1 MAKIHVI
8 MQGKGGVGKS
18 LISNFIA
25 QYKMHKGQ
33 TPLCIDTDCVNTTF
47 HDFKTLDVR
56 RLEIMKEN
64 IIDARKF
71 DEMMEMIGASTE
83 DVVIDNGASSFVPLF
98 HYMINH
104 DVPGLL
110 HDMNHTLVIHT
121 VVVGGQSILD
131 TVQGFSQLAAQFQEK
146 ADFVV
151 WLNPYW
157 GTIEHDGKVFE
168 QFKTYIEHKEK
179 ISALIHMQKLQA
191 ETFGY
196 DFTAMLKEKLTFQEA
211 LNCTKRGIMAKQRL
225 KMIRDR
231 LFVQLD
237 SAMI

>member
-18 LISNFIA
+18 LVSNIIA
-25 QYKMHKGQ
+25 QYKIHKAQ
-33 TPLCIDTDCVNTTF
+33 NPLCIDTDCVNTTF
-47 HDFKTLDVR
+47 HDFKALNVK
-56 RLEIMKEN
+56 RLEIMKEDV
-64 IIDARKF
+64 IDARIF
-71 DEMMEMIGASTE
+71 DDLIEMIGTSTD

-98 HYMINH
+98 HYMVNNN
-104 DVPGLL
+104 VAELL
-110 HDMNHTLVIHT
+110 HDMNHALIIHT
-121 VVVGGQSILD
+121 VIVGGQSTLD
-131 TVQGFSQLAAQFQEK
+131 TVQGFHQLAEQFQEK
-146 ADFVV
+146 TGFVV

-157 GTIEHDGKVFE
+157 GAIEHDSKPFE
-168 QFKTYIEHKEK
+168 QFKAYIEHKEK

-211 LNCTKRGIMAKQRL
+211 LNCSKRNIMAKQRL
-225 KMIRDR
+225 KMIRDK

-237 SAMI
+237 GAMI